1 MLTTTQGIVLHN
13 IKYADK
19 KIISKIYTRDFGLI
33 SANINIGTGSK
44 AKIRSGSVQPLTQ
57 IECVVSLKENK
68 EIQQITEVKCL
79 FVYTDLQSNFS
90 KLCIAQFLNE
100 VLYKCIKEQA
110 PNDDLFDLICQT
122 YQWLDKS
129 VENFID
135 THIYFLFELTK
146 HLGFYPVNNRDK
158 SNPYFDTMEGKF
170 SPTIKSFPLGFD
182 HWQSEL
188 FADLFFH
195 SILNQKKINRSER
208 LALLDCLLHYYKMQ
222 IPGLIELKSYK
233 VMQEMVNEMQ

>member
-1 MLTTTQGIVLHN
+1 MLHTTQGIVLHN

-33 SANINIGTGSK
+33 SANIHIGTGSK
-44 AKIRSGSVQPLTQ
+44 AKIKSGSIQPLTQ
-57 IECVVSLKENK
+57 IECVVSVKENK
-68 EIQQITEVKCL
+68 DIQQLTEVKCL
-79 FVYTDLQSNFS
+79 FVYTDLQHNFS

-100 VLYKCIKEQA
+100 ILYKCIKEES

-122 YQWLDKS
+122 YQWLDKA
-129 VENFID
+129 EKNYLD

-146 HLGFYPVNNRDK
+146 HLGIYPVNNRDK
-158 SNPYFDTMEGKF
+158 THLYFDTLEGKF
-170 SPTIKSFPLGFD
+170 SISTQSFPLGFD
-182 HWQSEL
+182 HWQSGLFAEL
-188 FADLFFH
+188 FSYSMTH
-195 SILNQKKINRSER
+195 QKKINRSER

-222 IPGLIELKSYK
+222 IPGLTELKSYR

>member
-1 MLTTTQGIVLHN
+1 MLYTTQGIVLHN

-33 SANINIGTGSK
+33 TSNINIGNGPK
-44 AKIRSGSVQPLTQ
+44 AKIKSGSIQPLTQ
-57 IECVVSLKENK
+57 IECVISLKENK
-68 EIQQITEVKCL
+68 EIQHISEVKCL
-79 FVYTDLQSNFS
+79 FVYTDLQSNFI

-100 VLYKCIKEQA
+100 ILYKCIKEQT

-122 YQWLDKS
+122 YQWLDKAVDS
-129 VENFID
+129 YLD

-158 SNPYFDTMEGKF
+158 TQIYFDSLEGKF
-170 SPTIKSFPLGFD
+170 CSSSKSFPLGFD
-182 HWQSEL
+182 NWQSEL
-188 FADLFFH
+188 FSNLF
-195 SILNQKKINRSER
+195 SYSMTNQKKINRSER

-222 IPGLIELKSYK
+222 IPGLIELKSYR
-233 VMQEMVNEMQ
+233 VMQEMMNEIQ